1 MKGGEEKMKIIK
13 TSLALGTGAV
23 MMLVNT
29 SLVFGSDVVVKKTGA
44 NSYNKVVMS
53 SKFVQSMSQLN
64 VSNVNN
70 QVMVSQ
76 NTGNNSADKNTGS
89 GDVMTGDASA
99 GVLVMNAGNS
109 NELTGLESCG
119 CEQEMVTT
127 KVSNTGY
134 KSTNM
139 VKLNRVNMMKTMQKN
154 LSSRLNMVAVAQ
166 NTGLNTSDKNTGDGS
181 VDGGSVEVMVD
192 VANEGDSN
200 TN

>member
-1 MKGGEEKMKIIK
+1 MKIIK

-29 SLVFGSDVVVKKTGA
+29 SLVFGNDVVVRKTGA

-64 VSNVNN
+64 VSNVSNN
-70 QVMVSQ
+70 VMVSQ
-76 NTGNNSADKNTGS
+76 NTGNNSADKNTGD
-89 GDVMTGDASA
+89 GEVMTGDASA
-99 GVLVMNAGNS
+99 GVFVMNPGNS
-109 NELTGLESCG
+109 NELTGLEACG
-119 CEQEMVTT
+119 CEQDMVTT

-139 VKLNRVNMMKTMQKN
+139 VKLSKFNMMKTMQKN
-154 LSSRLNMVAVAQ
+154 LSSRLNMVGVVQ

-181 VDGGSVEVMVD
+181 VEGGSVEVMVD